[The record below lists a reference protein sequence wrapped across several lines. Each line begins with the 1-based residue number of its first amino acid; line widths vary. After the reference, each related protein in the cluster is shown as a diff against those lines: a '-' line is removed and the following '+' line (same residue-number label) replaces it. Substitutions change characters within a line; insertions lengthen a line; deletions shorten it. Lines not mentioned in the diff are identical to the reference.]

1 MHPLR
6 KAIGCFLYATLAV
19 FTVCY
24 VLYSY
29 YGENVIRKFLHENLD
44 RSIKVDWDSIPLTEE
59 ELLKY
64 RVGIEADDD

>member
-6 KAIGCFLYATLAV
+6 KAIGCLLYATLAV
-19 FTVCY
+19 FMVCY